1 MVITNTNGLSADLI
15 TRDSMSDTEFNTIM
29 GKGLIQAKEDN
40 SSLVTDVFTD
50 LKKEIKHR
58 CVRYGY
64 PKIIVKNRRICYI
77 ITMGNQRARRL
88 TL

>member
-1 MVITNTNGLSADLI
+1 
-15 TRDSMSDTEFNTIM
+15 MSDTEFNTIM

-50 LKKEIKHR
+50 LKKEIKHC
-58 CVRYGY
+58 CVHYGH
-64 PKIIVKNRRICYI
+64 PKRIRIVKNRRICYS